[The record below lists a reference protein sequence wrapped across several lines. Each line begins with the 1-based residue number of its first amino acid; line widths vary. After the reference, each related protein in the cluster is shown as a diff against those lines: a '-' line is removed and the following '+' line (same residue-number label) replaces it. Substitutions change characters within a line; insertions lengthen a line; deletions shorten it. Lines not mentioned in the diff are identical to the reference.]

1 LNVKALCVA
10 LSCRVGKETGV
21 SKLTRFYVFAALILS
36 KKQKQLINFRFRTT
50 KLSNKQK
57 QWITFK
63 VSALEMRALEE
74 YCQQTQ
80 RTKTDILRELIRNLP
95 TYTSVRDDNPL

>member
-1 LNVKALCVA
+1 MHSYSFNIV
-10 LSCRVGKETGV
+10 
-21 SKLTRFYVFAALILS
+21 
-36 KKQKQLINFRFRTT
+36 
-50 KLSNKQK
+50 KLSLSQKKVTTFRVRNTNLFTKQK

-80 RTKTDILRELIRNLP
+80 RTKTDILRDLLRKLP
-95 TYTSVRDDNPL
+95 TYTSVNDDNPS

>member
-1 LNVKALCVA
+1 MHSYSFNIVK
-10 LSCRVGKETGV
+10 LS
-21 SKLTRFYVFAALILS
+21 L
-36 KKQKQLINFRFRTT
+36 KQKNLTIFRVRNTNLFT
-50 KLSNKQK
+50 KQK

-80 RTKTDILRELIRNLP
+80 RTKTDILRDLLRKLP
-95 TYTSVRDDNPL
+95 TYTSVNDDNPS

>member
-1 LNVKALCVA
+1 MHSYSFNIVK
-10 LSCRVGKETGV
+10 LS
-21 SKLTRFYVFAALILS
+21 L
-36 KKQKQLINFRFRTT
+36 KQKNFSSFRVRNT
-50 KLSNKQK
+50 KLFTKQK

-80 RTKTDILRELIRNLP
+80 RTKTDILRDLLRKLP
-95 TYTSVRDDNPL
+95 TYTSVNDDNPS

>member
-1 LNVKALCVA
+1 MHSYSFSIIKLSLN
-10 LSCRVGKETGV
+10 
-21 SKLTRFYVFAALILS
+21 
-36 KKQKQLINFRFRTT
+36 QK
-50 KLSNKQK
+50 KLSNFRVGNNSLFTKQK

-80 RTKTDILRELIRNLP
+80 RTKTDILRDLLRKLP
-95 TYTSVRDDNPL
+95 TYTSVNDDNPS